1 MKKIGFILVA
11 ITAIV
16 IGLIVGT
23 LNSAPVNLDLLWIQI
38 EIPLGLAILLGFSL
52 GLLAGLS
59 MIYLGRVLP
68 LRLQLR
74 KARSSLARQTRH
86 GQDQLNL
93 GQQSPDGPGLDAPD
107 D

>member
-11 ITAIV
+11 IAAIV
-16 IGLIVGT
+16 VGLLVGT
-23 LNSAPVNLDLLWIQI
+23 LNAGSVQLDLLWVQF

-52 GLLAGLS
+52 GLVTGLS
-59 MIYLGRVLP
+59 VIYFVRVLP

-74 KARSSLARQTRH
+74 KARAALIK
-86 GQDQLNL
+86 QDSPGEQDTLGLNL
-93 GQQSPDGPGLDAPD
+93 SD